1 MKRSWLILLGLFPV
15 LLFANTRSP
24 ELDPSLLL
32 GINDNIVVPLL
43 RTLYEKPGCWNV
55 PPQDGRF
62 LYDLILQKKYIRG
75 LEIGTSGGYSTLWL
89 GLAFRNTGGKIITI
103 EKNRGQAAV
112 AKENFQTAQLDKIIE
127 FRVSDAAIEIQKLS
141 GAFDF
146 IYIDASKA
154 NDKKFLERIL
164 TKLSPGGAI
173 VTHNV
178 VDENAQLDSLLWSI
192 KTNKS
197 LQTQVNPNGSPD
209 MSISFKIK

>member
-1 MKRSWLILLGLFPV
+1 MKRSWLLSLFLLPALIL
-15 LLFANTRSP
+15 ANTRLP
-24 ELDPSLLL
+24 ELDPALFL
-32 GINDNIVVPLL
+32 GIDDNLVLPLL

-55 PPQDGRF
+55 APQDGRF
-62 LYDLILQKKYIRG
+62 LYDLILQKKYTRG
-75 LEIGTSGGYSTLWL
+75 LEIGTSSGYSTLWL

-112 AKENFQTAQLDKIIE
+112 AKENFQTAQLDKVIE
-127 FRVSDAAIEIQKLS
+127 SRVSDAALEIQKLQGS
-141 GAFDF
+141 FDF

-178 VDENAQLDSLLWSI
+178 VDENAQLDSFLWSI

-197 LQTQVNPNGSPD
+197 LQTQVSPNGSPD
-209 MSISFKIK
+209 MSISFKVK